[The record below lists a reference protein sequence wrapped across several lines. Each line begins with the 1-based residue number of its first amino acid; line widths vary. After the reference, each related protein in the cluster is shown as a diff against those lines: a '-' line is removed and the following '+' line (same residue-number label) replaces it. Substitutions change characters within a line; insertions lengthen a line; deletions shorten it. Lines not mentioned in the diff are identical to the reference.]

1 MRMTDAEAIMW
12 AVEKDPALRSDFVN
26 ITVFDESPD
35 EPRLRAKLD
44 AALIDIPRL
53 AQRVVNPPLRIAPPE
68 WRNDPTLDLDY
79 HLRKV
84 ALPAPGGMRELLDV
98 TASLASTPLDRSRP
112 LWEFTLIEGLAGGRA
127 ALVQK
132 MHHTITDGVG
142 GIRLSV
148 SLVDFERD
156 PAPKRGPREAARQIG
171 DDAVKEQAAPPL
183 DPINRTS
190 PVEVVTDALGFALR
204 QPLGMARHGIES
216 AAHLAAHPSEIAPAV
231 ADAAALAGSLRRQ
244 VLVTDSA
251 RSRLLRDRSLGRRF
265 EVMQVPLEE
274 AKAAARKLGG
284 SLNDLFVTAVAGALG
299 TYHDLMSD
307 PCDELRMAMPINLRQ
322 KGDDAA
328 GNDFVP
334 TRIVVPVR
342 PKDPAARFCLVRE
355 RLLTVKQEPALAAA
369 GSLAGLFSS
378 LPTAV
383 LVALTRSQTRTIDF
397 ATSNLRGSPVDLY
410 IGGARIAANYPMGPR
425 TGCALNVSL
434 MTYRG
439 SLDLGINLDP
449 VAISD
454 PPALMGCL
462 EDSFAALLEFA
473 T

>member
-1 MRMTDAEAIMW
+1 MRMTDTEAIMW
-12 AVEKDPALRSDFVN
+12 VVEKDPALRSDFVN
-26 ITVFDESPD
+26 ITVLDEVPD
-35 EPRLRAKLD
+35 EQRLRAKLE
-44 AALIDIPRL
+44 AALIDVPRL

-68 WRNDPTLDLDY
+68 WRHDPTLDLDY
-79 HLRKV
+79 HFRKV

-98 TASLASTPLDRSRP
+98 AASLASTPLDRSRP
-112 LWEFTLIEGLAGGRA
+112 LWEYTLIEGLADGRA
-127 ALVQK
+127 AVIQK

-142 GIRLSV
+142 GMRLSL

-156 PAPKRGPREAARQIG
+156 PAPKRGPREAARQIAE
-171 DDAVKEQAAPPL
+171 DAAKEQVTPQL

-190 PVEVVTDALGFALR
+190 PLEVVADAVGFALR
-204 QPLGMARHGIES
+204 QPLGMARQGLGS
-216 AAHLAAHPSEIAPAV
+216 AAHLATHPREIAPAV
-231 ADAAALAGSLRRQ
+231 AGAVALAGSVHRQ

-251 RSRLLRDRSLGRRF
+251 RSKLLRDRSLGRRF
-265 EVMQVPLEE
+265 EVMQVPFDE

-284 SLNDLFVTAVAGALG
+284 SLNDLFVTAVAGGLG
-299 TYHDLMSD
+299 TYHDLMGKPS
-307 PCDELRMAMPINLRQ
+307 DELRMAMAVSVRK
-322 KGDDAA
+322 KGDHTA
-328 GNDFVP
+328 GNAFVP

-355 RLLTVKQEPALAAA
+355 RLLTVKHEPALGAA
-369 GSLAGLFSS
+369 GSLAGMLSS

-383 LVALTRSQTRTIDF
+383 LVAVTRSQARTIDF

-410 IGGARIAANYPMGPR
+410 MGGARIAANYPMGPR
-425 TGCALNVSL
+425 TGCALNVTM

-439 SLDLGINLDP
+439 SLDLGVNLDP

-454 PPALMGCL
+454 PAALMDCFR
-462 EDSFAALLEFA
+462 DSFAALLEFA